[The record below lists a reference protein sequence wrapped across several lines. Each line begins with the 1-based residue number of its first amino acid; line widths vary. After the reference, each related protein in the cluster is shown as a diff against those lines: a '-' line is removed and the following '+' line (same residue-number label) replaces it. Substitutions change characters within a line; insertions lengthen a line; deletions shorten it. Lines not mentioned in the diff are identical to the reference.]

1 MPLKFAATRGIGL
14 SQVKSPPKTNDRDV
28 DLAMSA
34 FAGQLGNLRT
44 ACGIVLTPANDVSA
58 ALAACMDGDTLL
70 LLPGT
75 YLIHRDLV
83 IAKSV
88 TLRGLGATLE
98 FDEQALVQVTA
109 NRVAL
114 DSLRF
119 VSRSGAADWL
129 QVSGDNCMLRNLSLD
144 VDATRAVSVT
154 GNFCGVQGCS
164 FDGTR
169 PVAGADVYFA
179 DGATYGIV
187 CGTMWNGTAGTFSL
201 DYRAID
207 LTSEAA
213 NGPAAIINVR

>member
-1 MPLKFAATRGIGL
+1 MALKFAATRGVGL
-14 SQVKSPPKTNDRDV
+14 AQVKLPPKTNDRNV
-28 DLAMSA
+28 DLAMTA

-75 YLIHRDLV
+75 YLIRRDLV

-98 FDEQALVQVTA
+98 FDGTARVLVTA
-109 NRVAL
+109 NRVTL
-114 DSLRF
+114 DGLRF
-119 VSRSGAADWL
+119 ESQVDTTDWL
-129 QVSGDNCMLRNLSLD
+129 SVSGNNCMLRDLSLD
-144 VDATRAVSVT
+144 VDATRAVSIT

-164 FDGTR
+164 FAGTR
-169 PVAGADVYFA
+169 PAAGSDVYFA

-187 CGTMWNGTAGTFSL
+187 CGTMWSATAGTFSL